1 MVSLDPPDSSVEGK
15 GEDKK
20 GKKMK
25 RKKSAHRKNLAKQ
38 ASKTHAKMC
47 GKAMQILYKLQN
59 LLEKYDSDDD
69 TD

>member
-1 MVSLDPPDSSVEGK
+1 
-15 GEDKK
+15 
-20 GKKMK
+20 MK

-38 ASKTHAKMC
+38 ASKAHAKMC